1 KPYIIISVCY
11 KYFKAKSDRLL
22 EHFTLEIVA
31 CGGQSPPAPISLRG
45 FAGKPAQVGLY
56 NFKVKML

>member
-1 KPYIIISVCY
+1 LNDGCGIGSSCGSREALI
-11 KYFKAKSDRLL
+11 L